1 MEFEQETTEE
11 MAQVQ
16 AKPEVS
22 KAHIRSNVRFVVIG
36 EGQGGSSIASV
47 LKATLPNS
55 VMIAVNT
62 SSQDMDQLNI
72 PNEFKFKIGGERANG
87 AGKNRALAKHYFD
100 NFEATNTVTGEKV
113 SAIDSFMGY
122 YENILFHPTMQTII
136 ICCFS
141 SDGGTGSGLGPKLV
155 TSLAYKMKRVKSF
168 DYDGNTFVIDDNTKL
183 IPRPVVVGLTPKC
196 AVNAGVTNLQN
207 TIECFGE
214 IQKAI
219 EAGLGNWFIAD
230 NNLPSSVSYQ
240 STEEMYRIINARIA
254 APLVK
259 FLGIELNSSIKC
271 MDLQDKVNTLRIPGA
286 SSFVSLTREN
296 IYQYVEPRGQK
307 CARVVT
313 MLKQDETGAEERA
326 AKDLIRKMDVSFDD
340 KQEIFF
346 ETEKTGLNGDV
357 NKDLLET
364 SMIGFFGYDSLN
376 AIVEDLKDNLHR
388 ILTANDK
395 KRATIKA
402 EARGFDSIAE
412 DNQVLANRFGGAD
425 DGMSE
430 DDLKNLF

>member
-1 MEFEQETTEE
+1 
-11 MAQVQ
+11 
-16 AKPEVS
+16 
-22 KAHIRSNVRFVVIG
+22 
-36 EGQGGSSIASV
+36 
-47 LKATLPNS
+47 
-55 VMIAVNT
+55 
-62 SSQDMDQLNI
+62 
-72 PNEFKFKIGGERANG
+72 
-87 AGKNRALAKHYFD
+87 
-100 NFEATNTVTGEKV
+100 
-113 SAIDSFMGY
+113 
-122 YENILFHPTMQTII
+122 
-136 ICCFS
+136 
-141 SDGGTGSGLGPKLV
+141 
-155 TSLAYKMKRVKSF
+155 
-168 DYDGNTFVIDDNTKL
+168 
-183 IPRPVVVGLTPKC
+183 
-196 AVNAGVTNLQN
+196 
-207 TIECFGE
+207 
-214 IQKAI
+214 
-219 EAGLGNWFIAD
+219 
-230 NNLPSSVSYQ
+230 
-240 STEEMYRIINARIA
+240 MYRIINARIA

-346 ETEKTGLNGDV
+346 ETEKTGLNGNV

-412 DNQVLANRFGGAD
+412 DNQTLANRFGGAD